1 MKKLLLL
8 FLPLLMYAGML
19 QVGDNVQTVEL
30 ISQHEK
36 KSTLIRDGIW
46 VITWDK
52 ESTKIANIYFEKFDM
67 SGNIQMIV
75 DVSQVPSGILNLFVL
90 PRMRGYKHEILLSYD
105 EAYNLT
111 LPYQE
116 DALTI
121 LHIKDA
127 KVAQIDFAQNEEE
140 LKALLQ

>member
-8 FLPLLMYAGML
+8 FLPLLMYAKML
-19 QVGDNVQTVEL
+19 QVGESVQIVEL

-36 KSTLIRDGIW
+36 KSTLLRDGIW
-46 VITWDK
+46 VVTWDK
-52 ESTKIANIYFEKFDM
+52 ESTRRANSYFEKFDM
-67 SGNIQMIV
+67 SGKIQMIV

-116 DALTI
+116 GALTI
-121 LHIKDA
+121 MHIRDA
-127 KVAQIDFAQNEEE
+127 KVTQIDFAQEEE
-140 LKALLQ
+140 LKTLLQ